1 MQNLIFLG
9 DSITQALGTPENAR
23 WTAVVG
29 RRLEAVAPER
39 YEVWNR
45 GIGGDTTALVLDRLA
60 RDVLPLLPATVV
72 IELGINDAYV
82 FPWRRTSRVSLAEFT
97 HNYGELV
104 SLITDAGGKI
114 ILIVNHEITEP
125 SHEQGNQRPTR
136 DNLAPYQE
144 AIRALGGEHRF
155 PLIDLP
161 QMQAAQGIPAEAL
174 LSEDGIHL
182 TAAGNRRYGELVA
195 DALIPFLA

>member
-104 SLITDAGGKI
+104 SLITEPGGRV

-125 SHEQGNQRPTR
+125 SHEQGNQRPIR

-144 AIRALGGEHRF
+144 VIRALGRQHGF

-161 QMQAAQGIPAEAL
+161 QIQAAQGIPAEAL

-182 TAAGNRRYGELVA
+182 TSAGNRRYGELVA
-195 DALIPFLA
+195 DALIPLLA

>member
-9 DSITQALGTPENAR
+9 DSITQALGTPENSR
-23 WTAVVG
+23 WTAVFA
-29 RRLEAVAPER
+29 RRLELVAPSR

-45 GIGGDTTALVLDRLA
+45 GVGGDTTTMVLDRLA

-104 SLITDAGGKI
+104 TLITEAGGRV

-125 SHEQGNQRPTR
+125 SHEQGNQHSIS

-144 AIRALGGEHRF
+144 AIRALGRQHAF

-161 QMQAAQGIPAEAL
+161 QIQAAQGIPAKAW

-182 TAAGNRRYGELVA
+182 TPAGNRRYGELVA
-195 DALIPFLA
+195 DVLIPLLA